1 MTPDYFSEQPT
12 SSEIKERVEGY
23 PSWLEIDLDDLTH
36 NLEEVKKR
44 VGVEVMAVVKNNAYG
59 HGLLPVSAHL
69 SRMGVEWFLVVKL
82 DEAIRIKDAGIPG
95 HVVSMAPAFTETH
108 FETIAE
114 KGITQVVY
122 TEETARRLSA
132 AAVRTGTD
140 VEVFVKVDTGLRR
153 VGVDHSGAAD
163 FIERV
168 CKLPGIDVKGM
179 FSTFMQHPDR
189 DSAQLE
195 AFLRVDEELKGR
207 GVDLEYR
214 SMASSDAVFHSP
226 ESWLDMVRPGA
237 ALYGVYPD
245 AKDVGCGLDLRQ
257 TLSLKA
263 RVEYAKW
270 VEKGD
275 SVTYFGRFIA
285 PERMRVG
292 TLHVGFYDGIPREM
306 ANKGRFRVGGEYK
319 PSIGSVSLNHC
330 LLDLTSTDAS
340 EGDVVEVIGK
350 DGPNSLVKTA
360 ETAEWMVYSLMNH
373 LNPATPRIYL
383 EKGRPVALLE
393 SP

>member
-1 MTPDYFSEQPT
+1 
-12 SSEIKERVEGY
+12 
-23 PSWLEIDLDDLTH
+23 
-36 NLEEVKKR
+36 
-44 VGVEVMAVVKNNAYG
+44 
-59 HGLLPVSAHL
+59 
-69 SRMGVEWFLVVKL
+69 
-82 DEAIRIKDAGIPG
+82 
-95 HVVSMAPAFTETH
+95 
-108 FETIAE
+108 
-114 KGITQVVY
+114 
-122 TEETARRLSA
+122 
-132 AAVRTGTD
+132 
-140 VEVFVKVDTGLRR
+140 
-153 VGVDHSGAAD
+153 
-163 FIERV
+163 
-168 CKLPGIDVKGM
+168 
-179 FSTFMQHPDR
+179 
-189 DSAQLE
+189 
-195 AFLRVDEELKGR
+195 
-207 GVDLEYR
+207 
-214 SMASSDAVFHSP
+214 
-226 ESWLDMVRPGA
+226 
-237 ALYGVYPD
+237 
-245 AKDVGCGLDLRQ
+245 
-257 TLSLKA
+257 LKA

-275 SVTYFGRFIA
+275 SVTYYGRFIA

>member
-36 NLEEVKKR
+36 NLEEVRKR

-59 HGLLPVSAHL
+59 HGLLPVTTHL

-82 DEAIRIKDAGIPG
+82 DEAIRIKEAGIPG
-95 HVVSMAPAFTETH
+95 HIVSMAPAFTETH

-132 AAVRTGTD
+132 AAVRTGSD

-163 FIERV
+163 FIGRV
-168 CKLPGIDVKGM
+168 CSLPGIDVKGM

-195 AFLRVDEELKGR
+195 AFLRVDEELKES
-207 GVDLEYR
+207 GVDLEYL
-214 SMASSDAVFHSP
+214 SMASSDAVFHNP
-226 ESWLDMVRPGA
+226 ESWLDMVRPGT
-237 ALYGVYPD
+237 ALYGVYPG
-245 AKDVGCGLDLRQ
+245 AKDEGCGLDLRQ
-257 TLSLKA
+257 ALSLKA

-275 SVTYFGRFIA
+275 SITYFGRFIA

-306 ANKGRFRVGGEYK
+306 ANKGSFRVGGDYK

-330 LLDLTSTDAS
+330 LLDLTSTDTS
-340 EGDVVEVIGK
+340 EGDV
-350 DGPNSLVKTA
+350 
-360 ETAEWMVYSLMNH
+360 VYSLMNH
-373 LNPATPRIYL
+373 LNPATPRVYL

>member
-1 MTPDYFSEQPT
+1 MP
-12 SSEIKERVEGY
+12 SEIQERLEGY
-23 PSWLEIDLDDLTH
+23 PSWLEVDLDDLTH
-36 NLEEVKKR
+36 NLEEVRKR
-44 VGVEVMAVVKNNAYG
+44 VGVEIMAVVKNNAYG
-59 HGLLPVSAHL
+59 HGLIPVTAHL

-95 HVVSMAPAFTETH
+95 HVVNMDPAFTETH
-108 FETIAE
+108 FEAIAE
-114 KGITQVVY
+114 KGITQAVY
-122 TEETARRLSA
+122 TEETARMLSA

-153 VGVDHSGAAD
+153 VGVAHSEAVD
-163 FIERV
+163 FIESMS
-168 CKLPGIDVKGM
+168 KLPRVNVKGM

-189 DSAQLE
+189 DSFQLE
-195 AFLRVDEELKGR
+195 AFLRVDEELKER

-214 SMASSDAVFHSP
+214 SMASSDAVFYSP
-226 ESWLDMVRPGA
+226 ESWLDMVRPGTV
-237 ALYGVYPD
+237 LYGVYPD
-245 AKDVGCGLDLRQ
+245 SKDVECGLDLRQ
-257 TLSLKA
+257 ILSLKA

-275 SVTYFGRFIA
+275 SITYFGRFIA
-285 PERMRVG
+285 PKRMRVG

-306 ANKGRFRVGGEYK
+306 ANRGMFRVNGKYK

-340 EGDVVEVIGK
+340 EGDVIEVIGK
-350 DGPNSLVKTA
+350 EGPNSLAQTA
-360 ETAEWMVYSLMNH
+360 ETAGWMVYSLMNH
-373 LNPATPRIYL
+373 LNPATPRVYF
-383 EKGRPVALLE
+383 EKGRPVALLG